1 MKGFGIFSWFS
12 YPLPL
17 KERLALIKDAGF
29 KATSLWWG
37 DEFGDKNRQPE
48 TARRLG
54 LDIDYAHAPFDNPN
68 DLWLDGINGDTY
80 LNQLF
85 SCIDDCSR
93 HGIPTAV
100 IHVTRL
106 SSRPPVTSIGMDRI
120 RTLVE
125 HAETRQVN
133 LALENMDSICHLD
146 HIYEQLQSD
155 RLGFCYDSGHENY
168 NHPGVDCLSRYGDK
182 LFAVHLDDNWGDE
195 DTHLLP
201 YDGNINWEALGNKL
215 KKCRDIP
222 YLTLEVDFNRQNKR
236 SRIYQDLSAAAFL
249 SSAYQRLEKLC
260 SSL

>member
-29 KATSLWWG
+29 EATSLWWG

-54 LDIDYAHAPFDNPN
+54 LDIDYVHAPFDNPN
-68 DLWLDGINGDTY
+68 DLWL
-80 LNQLF
+80 
-85 SCIDDCSR
+85 
-93 HGIPTAV
+93 
-100 IHVTRL
+100 
-106 SSRPPVTSIGMDRI
+106 
-120 RTLVE
+120 
-125 HAETRQVN
+125 
-133 LALENMDSICHLD
+133 DSICHLD

-168 NHPGVDCLSRYGDK
+168 NHPGADCLSRYGDK

-236 SRIYQDLSAAAFL
+236 SQIYQDLSAAAFL
-249 SSAYQRLEKLC
+249 SSAYQRLDKLC

>member
-29 KATSLWWG
+29 EATSLWWG

-54 LDIDYAHAPFDNPN
+54 LDIDYVHAPFDNPN
-68 DLWLDGINGDTY
+68 DLWLNGINGDTY

-106 SSRPPVTSIGMDRI
+106 SSRPPVTPIGMDRI
-120 RTLVE
+120 QKLVE
-125 HAETRQVN
+125 RAETRQVN
-133 LALENMDSICHLD
+133 LALENLDSICHLD
-146 HIYEQLQSD
+146 HIYMNSCNLTAWAFVMTA
-155 RLGFCYDSGHENY
+155 GTKTITIPGPIACPGTGTNY
-168 NHPGVDCLSRYGDK
+168 SRSILMTTGEMRIPICFPTMGISTGK
-182 LFAVHLDDNWGDE
+182 H
-195 DTHLLP
+195 
-201 YDGNINWEALGNKL
+201 WE
-215 KKCRDIP
+215 
-222 YLTLEVDFNRQNKR
+222 T
-236 SRIYQDLSAAAFL
+236 S
-249 SSAYQRLEKLC
+249 
-260 SSL
+260 